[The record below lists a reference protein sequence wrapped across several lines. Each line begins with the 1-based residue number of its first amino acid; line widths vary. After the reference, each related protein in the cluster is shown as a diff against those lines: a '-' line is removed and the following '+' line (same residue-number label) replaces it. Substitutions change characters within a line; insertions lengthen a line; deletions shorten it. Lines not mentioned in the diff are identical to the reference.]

1 METTKYILMLLLCA
15 SILMAGCRSKDTLPQ
30 KPQNEMDERVANI
43 LKLSSLSAYILF
55 DTCSTVY
62 LLQTTTCNACSKS
75 GLENIRKAERNKNGR
90 VIFVLSG
97 HKQEIDS
104 FLLDGFDPGR
114 TILLY
119 DNAGEMPQLGLNF
132 YRDMQIQICHDKVNG
147 WKFIN

>member
-1 METTKYILMLLLCA
+1 MIKYILMLLLCA
-15 SILMAGCRSKDTLPQ
+15 SIFIVGCRSKEAKPDRPQ
-30 KPQNEMDERVANI
+30 REMDERVANI
-43 LKLSSLSAYILF
+43 LKLSSLSAFLSS

-75 GLENIRKAERNKNGR
+75 GLENIQKAERNKNGR

-104 FLLDGFDPGR
+104 FLLDGFDHAR
-114 TILLY
+114 TVLLY
-119 DNAGEMPQLGLNF
+119 DNDGEMPQLGLSF
-132 YRDMQIQICHDKVNG
+132 YRDMQIQICHDKVDN